1 MAPEPDTAAMS
12 WMARLVS
19 AAGGV
24 VDGQYVLSPGCI
36 VLARTTVAPESAA
49 LLSALNIG
57 ASSDYAK
64 LAELSSRITYLAFK
78 DAPDAAASDQYLHRM
93 ATEAQHLSVF
103 AATHVTFLI
112 AGIAAETSMELCAHR
127 EARIARLTTS
137 KTKAMDVPLFRLQ
150 GDAAAQ
156 ATQRAAIEAAVTAS
170 RAARGDLERELAN
183 MLNPGNKATALTFTM
198 NLKDYH
204 SLFIGRL
211 PEGGNEREV
220 REICGRMCALLH
232 AAYPLVI
239 RAPEAYAGMN
249 NGAKYAAS

>member
-1 MAPEPDTAAMS
+1 MVETS
-12 WMARLVS
+12 WIARLVIET
-19 AAGGV
+19 GGLL
-24 VDGQYVLSPGCI
+24 DGRYVLSPGCRVI
-36 VLARTTVAPESAA
+36 AQTTVAPEAEG

-57 ASSDYAK
+57 ASGDYAK

-78 DAPDAAASDQYLHRM
+78 DAPDPAASDAYLHRM

-112 AGIAAETSMELCAHR
+112 AGVAAETSMELCAHR

-137 KTKAMDVPLFRLQ
+137 KTKAMDDPLFRLQ
-150 GDAAAQ
+150 GDADAQ
-156 ATQRAAIEAAVTAS
+156 AKQRAAIEAAM
-170 RAARGDLERELAN
+170 AAARGPRGDLERELAN
-183 MLNPGNKATALTFTM
+183 MLNPGSKATAFTFTM

-211 PEGGNEREV
+211 SESGNEREV
-220 REICGRMCALLH
+220 REICGRMCELLH

-239 RAPEAYAGMN
+239 RAPAAYAGMN
-249 NGAKYAAS
+249 NGAKYGG